1 MVYVHGKDN
10 AAREGQRMLTQARSP
25 DNLGREIIMKLK
37 WQKRFF
43 VLDENETG
51 RSKEYLESLPQEEI
65 DALYSMRL
73 CRPRNVIVSI
83 VWTVYCKISWVLA
96 PLRWKINGW
105 LGKYDDLPKNGVL
118 YIVQEDGT
126 LKEAGK

>member
-1 MVYVHGKDN
+1 
-10 AAREGQRMLTQARSP
+10 
-25 DNLGREIIMKLK
+25 MKLK

-43 VLDENETG
+43 VLDEKETR

-65 DALYSMRL
+65 DALYAMRL

-96 PLRWKINGW
+96 PLCWKINAL
-105 LGKYDDLPKNGVL
+105 LGKYDDLPKNGVM
-118 YIVQEDGT
+118 YIVQPDGS
-126 LKEAGK
+126 LKERK